1 MTDRAGFDAI
11 APAAVY
17 PPALQALHWLTALLF
32 FAILPVAW
40 VMISLPR
47 ESAWIGTMFMIHKS
61 LGVTIFALAVLRLF
75 WRMIEP
81 PPALPWSLEPWEAL
95 AAKIS
100 HVLLYVIL
108 LAMPVSGFILSAA
121 SNHPVNYFNL
131 FTVPGLPENK
141 PLAEAAEKLHVAGQW
156 AVYAFVGL
164 HIVGT
169 AWHLVVKRDGILNR
183 MTPPQIN
190 AD

>member
-1 MTDRAGFDAI
+1 MTDRAKFDADSLSG
-11 APAAVY
+11 VY
-17 PPALQALHWLTALLF
+17 PPVLQALHWITALLV

-40 VMISLPR
+40 VMIALPR
-47 ESAWIGTMFMIHKS
+47 ESPWVGTMFMIHKS
-61 LGVTIFALAVLRLF
+61 LGVTIFALAVVRLF
-75 WRMIEP
+75 WRAIEP
-81 PPALPWSLEPWEAL
+81 PPPLPWSLEPWEAL

-100 HVLLYVIL
+100 HALLYVIL

-121 SNHPVNYFNL
+121 SNHPVVYFNL
-131 FTVPGLPENK
+131 FTLPALPENK

-164 HIVGT
+164 HILGT
-169 AWHLVVKRDGILNR
+169 AWHLIVKRDAILDR
-183 MTPPQIN
+183 MTPPQVN